1 MSITQGMTGGGS
13 WSGRWTLRAFPRGAG
28 FRSLGRGNMQL
39 LPGVSNTELLVLLA
53 TIPLGG
59 PALGVARGVAF
70 RGLNIATK
78 PAFWGAVNLY
88 QEAQDIRS
96 WVRGEDMSWQLTKKW
111 RPVGH
116 PVFGS
121 WGPGIPFIPIPF
133 PYLDFTKSPSSGGG
147 GPGEIPNLH
156 RPPLSMKETGEILS
170 NPPIAGEVPSSPRR
184 STSKKGRKASWER
197 CPPGH
202 YWDGK
207 RCRKHGTGP
216 NWR

>member
-13 WSGRWTLRAFPRGAG
+13 WSGRRTMRAFPRGAG
-28 FRSLGRGNMQL
+28 FTSLGRGNMQL
-39 LPGVSNTELLVLLA
+39 LPGVSNTELLVLLG
-53 TIPLGG
+53 TFSLGG
-59 PALGVARGVAF
+59 PALGVARGVAL

-96 WVRGEDMSWQLTKKW
+96 WMKGEDMSWQWVVKL

-133 PYLDFTKSPSSGGG
+133 PYLDFTKSPSSGVG

-156 RPPLSMKETGEILS
+156 RPPISMKETGEILS
-170 NPPIAGEVPSSPRR
+170 NPPIVGEVPSSPTPSTLKMAGKRR
-184 STSKKGRKASWER
+184 KS
-197 CPPGH
+197 CPPG
-202 YWDGK
+202 YRWNGR
-207 RCRKHGTGP
+207 RCVKKG
-216 NWR
+216 